1 MENLYNAKEGDLKNQ
16 IKRLKDNIQSKGDEL
31 SMVQN
36 KMESITQKLS
46 QLEGERVSYQQMIR
60 DLQV

>member
-1 MENLYNAKEGDLKNQ
+1 LENLYNAKEGDLKNQ